1 MEGVGC
7 EGGWLWRGL
16 FVGGGG
22 GVGRR
27 KHHWVRKETMMSGGA
42 VRRKR
47 RVHTMEEVSKD
58 DG

>member
-1 MEGVGC
+1 MKGVGC
-7 EGGWLWRGL
+7 GKGCLWRGL
-16 FVGGGG
+16 FVEK
-22 GVGRR
+22 VGRR

-42 VRRKR
+42 VRRKG